1 MKSSVSIRNNVKEG
15 PLVQEIK
22 KSLELSRDLNIP
34 ALQTI
39 MKGFKGVEEG
49 AMIRLVF

>member
-1 MKSSVSIRNNVKEG
+1 MSIRNNVYEG

-34 ALQTI
+34 GLQTI

-49 AMIRLVF
+49 VVIRLVF